1 MNKIRTVILLIL
13 AFASVAAIAQTTND
27 NITLIVTGNGPTKE
41 SATDNAL
48 RSAIRQ
54 TYELLVSADT
64 SLLRNEMVKNEIIST
79 HLKNIKNYKHIV
91 FLDDVNGEKQV
102 TLLVTVSVPN
112 LISYAKS
119 QGATTEFSGSTFARG
134 MKMRDLL
141 KANELQA
148 LFVLKEQIRRIIPL
162 CMDKQI
168 FVEEPKMMP
177 AYRENHVF
185 NMNFSYGV
193 EQYFDTY
200 NRGWNVAKPTFQRIA
215 SWGNRQ
221 DSYLMTL
228 RVQFRQTKY
237 FNLLRNIIKK
247 TLNSLCI
254 SKDEVDRYSQLN
266 IPFSERDYSFSEK
279 DSLGEVSHEESVS
292 CVFRNSSKELGK
304 WEMEVVEILNN
315 EIFNFLIKDNTG
327 IISEIYSTDALIL
340 KSRNWTYKNFKHLV
354 CNIET
359 GFSEET
365 ADQRDALLEGTGLFS
380 PYVALHYIN
389 PLIVEWQG
397 TPTIELLFP
406 IRKTDIDKYSEFYI
420 VRKDER
426 VANINIDFFDDEET
440 ENTEGKDE
448 EEIHDIVEQYPTFKG
463 DVYKWLSDNVQYPD
477 SAIKSG
483 IQGRVIIRFAVRKDG
498 SVTDAKV
505 ARSVDPILDNEALRV
520 IKSMPKWKP
529 GYINGIPV
537 SCWYNLPI
545 QFRLQGCRAIR

>member
-1 MNKIRTVILLIL
+1 MNKIRTVILLVL

-168 FVEEPKMMP
+168 FV
-177 AYRENHVF
+177 
-185 NMNFSYGV
+185 
-193 EQYFDTY
+193 D
-200 NRGWNVAKPTFQRIA
+200 
-215 SWGNRQ
+215 
-221 DSYLMTL
+221 
-228 RVQFRQTKY
+228 
-237 FNLLRNIIKK
+237 IIKK

-483 IQGRVIIRFAVRKDG
+483 IQGRVVIRFAVRKDG

-505 ARSVDPILDNEALRV
+505 ARSVEPILDNEALRV

-545 QFRLQGCRAIR
+545 QFRLQDCRAIR